1 MRYKEHNL
9 PWSTDWVED
18 SDDGRDINGTPNRNF
33 NFGDENS
40 KRKNN
45 AVETKCNPMCNDFP
59 HKEEAVDHIHFL
71 PESHFLRQISN
82 RMRLKNLSNQK
93 KKSVNFF
100 KKFITL
106 FLMIS
111 ITIFLKRFAGP
122 QDHLCCW
129 KRKALKVLGS
139 SLFTYNTKKEK
150 ERLIFM
156 TYTNFS
162 TSNKKISLL
171 LKKVKWL

>member
-82 RMRLKNLSNQK
+82 RIRLKNLNNQK

-100 KKFITL
+100 KKIYYLVSYDLHNHF
-106 FLMIS
+106 
-111 ITIFLKRFAGP
+111 P
-122 QDHLCCW
+122 
-129 KRKALKVLGS
+129 
-139 SLFTYNTKKEK
+139 KEIC
-150 ERLIFM
+150 R
-156 TYTNFS
+156 S
-162 TSNKKISLL
+162 TRPSML
-171 LKKVKWL
+171 LKTEGSKSTWKFTFHL